1 MILPKIALRNLT
13 RQKRRSILLGGA
25 LSFSMFILVA
35 VNGITGGLVANL
47 QRNFA
52 DFVAG
57 HIFFVQIDRSEEGR
71 VIELIKDDAALLAA
85 VEKTGLRY
93 SAMSRRTVGFGSV
106 IFGGGSISRQIT
118 GVDWDAEQSFAR
130 SLTLLAGSVD
140 TMAGSDGIV
149 ISLSLAEAIGLLPKR
164 TVSYAEKAILR
175 RDLRQLWKA
184 EGQKFDLNKRLNEQ
198 VKDIE
203 LQRKERQLE
212 LVNTII
218 GEEVLV
224 QLPTMYGQQTV
235 GEYRVAAV
243 YETQMD
249 VSAYVDRRGFNA
261 LMDMPED
268 SYNLF
273 GLSLVDFSNLQQK
286 TALLHRSLEDSY
298 NLVPLDRVTGKA
310 SQTVVDTLKKEG
322 FTEEQ
327 TIVTN
332 LNNELGTLVAV
343 LTGVQAG
350 SFGLFLV
357 ILAVVMVGLVNT
369 FRIVIYE
376 RTREIGTMRAVGM
389 QRAQIR
395 NLFLLEALFLSLA
408 GILPGAVIGVLVLEL
423 IKLPNLAAIAELGFF
438 LQNGHLQYQLAPPLF
453 VSSVLMVVVFTITA
467 ALMPARR
474 AARLAPAQALR
485 AK

>member
-1 MILPKIALRNLT
+1 MILPKIALRNLS
-13 RQKRRSILLGGA
+13 RQKRRSILLAGA
-25 LSFSMFILVA
+25 LSFSMFVLVV
-35 VNGITGGLVANL
+35 VNGVTGGLVANL

-71 VIELIKDDAALLAA
+71 VIELIKDDAALLKALD
-85 VEKTGLRY
+85 ETGLKY
-93 SAMSRRTVGFGSV
+93 TAMSRRTVGFGSI
-106 IFGGGSISRQIT
+106 IFGGGSIARQIT
-118 GVDWDAEQSFAR
+118 GVDWEAEQTFAR
-130 SLTLLAGSVD
+130 SLSLLAGSLD
-140 TMAGSDGIV
+140 DMAGSDNIV
-149 ISLSLAEAIGLLPKR
+149 ISVSLAEAIGLLPKR
-164 TVSYAEKAILR
+164 TVSYAEKALLR
-175 RDLRQLWKA
+175 RDLRVRWKA
-184 EGQKFDLNKRLNEQ
+184 EGQKFDLNKTLNEQ
-198 VKDIE
+198 VKEIE
-203 LQRKERQLE
+203 KQRKAEQLE
-212 LVNTII
+212 LVHTII
-218 GEEVLV
+218 GEDVLI

-249 VSAYVDRRGFNA
+249 ISAYVDRDRFNI
-261 LMDMPED
+261 LMDMPEG

-273 GLSLVDFSNLQQK
+273 GLTLADFSNLQQK
-286 TALLHRSLEDSY
+286 TALLHRALEGSY
-298 NLVPLDRVTGKA
+298 SLVPLDRITGKT
-310 SQTVVDTLKKEG
+310 SQSVVDMLKKEG
-322 FTEEQ
+322 FTETQ

-343 LTGVQAG
+343 LSGVQAG

-376 RTREIGTMRAVGM
+376 RTREIGTMRAAGM
-389 QRAQIR
+389 QQAQVR
-395 NLFLLEALFLSLA
+395 SLFLMEALFLSLT
-408 GILPGAVIGVLVLEL
+408 GILPGAVLGLLVLEL
-423 IKLPNLAAIAELGFF
+423 IKIPDLASFAELGFF
-438 LQNGHLQYQLAPPLF
+438 LQNGHLQYQLAPSLF
-453 VSSVLMVVVFTITA
+453 LFSVIMVVLFTLLA